1 MNPVMQTTT
10 PQAETSGRRKPLG
23 WRDKATVAHTVLRVT
38 GQQTPVLDVA
48 AFQSF
53 AD

>member
-1 MNPVMQTTT
+1 MNPMTTKT
-10 PQAETSGRRKPLG
+10 PRTPLG
-23 WRDKATVAHTVLRVT
+23 RRDKATVAHTVLRVT